1 MPAVE
6 MEGNQETG
14 DNWKNVKTIGKGTF
28 GFVELWINEETLEEL
43 ALKQIQ
49 VAQECKPNVVS
60 MWKKEIEIM
69 KKLDHRNII
78 RVRDTPAELKY
89 LERMYPILAMEY
101 CSLGNLRKD
110 LSRSYCGFSEANVLH
125 FTKDISAAVAYLHT
139 KQIVHRDIKPENI
152 VLKEIDNKVVY
163 KLIDLGYAKDLNHGS
178 VCKSFV
184 GTLIYVAPELYRKEH
199 YTHTADYWSLGT
211 VIFEIITGYQP
222 FLPTYSPVKWYEE
235 VHKKKDD
242 HISVQY
248 MPDESIHFSSELP
261 KCIKL
266 CSPLKQ
272 SFEKWLKTMLLW
284 DADARGND
292 SKEKSSKQ
300 WCFQQLEKILEAQIL
315 RIYHVTKNNL
325 LCYML
330 EPDQRI
336 DAIQNIISMEAD
348 VPSNEQI
355 IIKGDGHLIDRQQ
368 FAKDFLSNND
378 EVSLFL
384 LDKRNLNGKPDYST
398 HLKYPEQ
405 VQVIL
410 GNANNKL
417 NNYEPKR
424 LFAET
429 LYFCKNLEEK
439 SRRLIQSIAA
449 CRRSLANDHE
459 QILSEKGHPCD
470 IKPQIYLKADILSK
484 RLQMNEKKFQSLNL
498 KPPETYNDVIND
510 WNKMISELEKIKS
523 FVQPSEAKEEIDEFV
538 SSNIS
543 TTSFNERYETLKNIL
558 EELNDLYTSMNFAEA
573 TVDTVQ
579 EDVKDLVENCITEWE
594 ALFEECHSYRISL
607 NSSWVSFLKTTRQLQ
622 EKNKRIESLREEEIS
637 YFWKLIEAVAPKDE
651 QQSMRSPVQECTP
664 SFSSTTNSLELI
676 NDNKLLH
683 NDFEMLVADFPDF
696 PDLSLN

>member
-6 MEGNQETG
+6 MEGNQETE
-14 DNWKNVKTIGKGTF
+14 NSWKNVKTIGKGTF
-28 GFVELWINEETLEEL
+28 GFVELWVNEETLEEL

-49 VAQECKPNVVS
+49 IAQECKPNIVS

-78 RVRDTPAELKY
+78 RVRDTPAELKQ
-89 LERMYPILAMEY
+89 LERVYPILAMEY

-139 KQIVHRDIKPENI
+139 QQIVHRDIKPENI

-163 KLIDLGYAKDLNHGS
+163 KLIDLGYAKDLNQGS

-184 GTLIYVAPELYRKEH
+184 GTLIYVAPELYRKEQ

-235 VHKKKDD
+235 VNKKKDD
-242 HISVQY
+242 HISVQC
-248 MPDESIHFSSELP
+248 MPDRSIHFSSELP

-300 WCFQQLEKILEAQIL
+300 WCFQQLEKILESQIL

-355 IIKGDGHLIDRQQ
+355 IIKGDGQIIDRRQ
-368 FAKDFLSNND
+368 FAKDFLSDND

-384 LDKRNLNGKPDYST
+384 LDKRNLNGKPDYNT
-398 HLKYPEQ
+398 HTKYPEQ
-405 VQVIL
+405 LQVIL

-439 SRRLIQSIAA
+439 SRRLIQSVAA
-449 CRRSLANDHE
+449 CRKSLAIDNK
-459 QILSEKGHPCD
+459 QFLSDKARPCD
-470 IKPQIYLKADILSK
+470 IKPQIYRKADIRSK
-484 RLQMNEKKFQSLNL
+484 SLQLNKRKFKSLKL
-498 KPPETYNDVIND
+498 KPPETYNDVID
-510 WNKMISELEKIKS
+510 GWSKMISELEEIKS
-523 FVQPSEAKEEIDEFV
+523 FVRQSEATEEVDF
-538 SSNIS
+538 SSNKS
-543 TTSFNERYETLKNIL
+543 TSFNERYETLKNIV
-558 EELNDLYTSMNFAEA
+558 EDLNELYTSMNFTEA
-573 TVDTVQ
+573 TVGTVQ
-579 EDVKDLVENCITEWE
+579 EDVKDLVENCIAEWE

-607 NSSWVSFLKTTRQLQ
+607 NSSWVSFFNTSKQLQ
-622 EKNKRIESLREEEIS
+622 EKNNRIESLREEEIS
-637 YFWKLIEAVAPKDE
+637 YFWKLIEAVVPKDE
-651 QQSMRSPVQECTP
+651 QSMCSPIQECTP
-664 SFSSTTNSLELI
+664 SFSSITNSLKLI

-683 NDFEMLVADFPDF
+683 DDFEMLVADFPAF
-696 PDLSLN
+696 PDLSFN

>member
-1 MPAVE
+1 MKPIAEKKYLLLKYSDILLFPDTKPLTHIDVVIVQDIKGGFKLMPAVE

-14 DNWKNVKTIGKGTF
+14 DNWKNMKTIGKGTF

-49 VAQECKPNVVS
+49 VAQECKPNVMS

-248 MPDESIHFSSELP
+248 MPDRSIHFSSELP

-300 WCFQQLEKILEAQIL
+300 WCFQQLEKILEAQ
-315 RIYHVTKNNL
+315 
-325 LCYML
+325 
-330 EPDQRI
+330 
-336 DAIQNIISMEAD
+336 
-348 VPSNEQI
+348 
-355 IIKGDGHLIDRQQ
+355 
-368 FAKDFLSNND
+368 D

-558 EELNDLYTSMNFAEA
+558 EELNYLYTSMNFAEA
-573 TVDTVQ
+573 TVETVQ

-637 YFWKLIEAVAPKDE
+637 YLWKLIEAVAPKDE

-683 NDFEMLVADFPDF
+683 NAFEMLVADFPDF

>member
-14 DNWKNVKTIGKGTF
+14 DNWKNMKTIGKGTF

-49 VAQECKPNVVS
+49 VAQECKPNVMS

-248 MPDESIHFSSELP
+248 MPDRSIHFSSELP

-300 WCFQQLEKILEAQIL
+300 WCFQQLEKILEAQ
-315 RIYHVTKNNL
+315 
-325 LCYML
+325 
-330 EPDQRI
+330 
-336 DAIQNIISMEAD
+336 
-348 VPSNEQI
+348 
-355 IIKGDGHLIDRQQ
+355 
-368 FAKDFLSNND
+368 D

-558 EELNDLYTSMNFAEA
+558 EELNYLYTSMNFAEA
-573 TVDTVQ
+573 TVETVQ

-637 YFWKLIEAVAPKDE
+637 YLWKLIEAVAPKDE

-683 NDFEMLVADFPDF
+683 NAFEMLVADFPDF